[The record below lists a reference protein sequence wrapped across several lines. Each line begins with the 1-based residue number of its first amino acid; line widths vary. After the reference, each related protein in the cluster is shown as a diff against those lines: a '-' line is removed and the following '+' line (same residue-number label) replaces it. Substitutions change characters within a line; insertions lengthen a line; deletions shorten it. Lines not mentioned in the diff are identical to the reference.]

1 MIRWAITFLLIALVA
16 GLFGFTGVAGAATEM
31 AKITFFLFIVLL
43 AVSLIMHAVRGEGHR
58 P

>member
-16 GLFGFTGVAGAATEM
+16 GLFGFTGIAGAATEM
-31 AKITFFLFIVLL
+31 AKTTFFLFIVLL

-58 P
+58 S